1 VKNDTWQFGMYGLI
15 KFENPFWLSSD
26 VSVGRSSIDSKRSVY
41 IESKDNLVLL
51 DNQLNSNTNALFY
64 SGRVNGGYDF
74 EFSKLQTGPIF
85 GFDFTHY
92 RVNAFN
98 DHEDLR
104 TAVYYQEQNVNS
116 FEVSLGWKVTSSL
129 SLGGNHTILPYASL
143 TWVRELSD
151 GIDNKFNIRDTT
163 DNSVREITVSSPDK
177 SYGRGEAGIQWNVGN
192 SLSVYTGVNSRLLNS
207 DGSETQY
214 TVGGAY
220 SF

>member
-1 VKNDTWQFGMYGLI
+1 
-15 KFENPFWLSSD
+15 
-26 VSVGRSSIDSKRSVY
+26 
-41 IESKDNLVLL
+41 
-51 DNQLNSNTNALFY
+51 

-129 SLGGNHTILPYASL
+129 SLGLQ
-143 TWVRELSD
+143 R
-151 GIDNKFNIRDTT
+151 R
-163 DNSVREITVSSPDK
+163 
-177 SYGRGEAGIQWNVGN
+177 
-192 SLSVYTGVNSRLLNS
+192 SLSSSAAG
-207 DGSETQY
+207 
-214 TVGGAY
+214 VGGTVP
-220 SF
+220 FG